1 MADLVGEDSHTQL
14 QVEVVRK
21 LFSFGEAGSA
31 QEAFSGR
38 AYSEAVP
45 QWEEAGQLAQVLG
58 LALGKVC
65 QRSLQPV
72 VLVWS
77 GASSRKFLWQP

>member
-31 QEAFSGR
+31 QEAFGGR

-45 QWEEAGQLAQVLG
+45 HCGRRQASWL
-58 LALGKVC
+58 
-65 QRSLQPV
+65 RSWDWLWGGSAKGP
-72 VLVWS
+72 
-77 GASSRKFLWQP
+77 SSL